1 MSHSSQQGQT
11 QTTQQLTPQQ
21 QQLMEQAAQFYMQFA
36 GSNPTMPTGSQ
47 AVSPFTASQTAGQNA
62 VLGAAGLGTPQ
73 RAVFK
78 PGAGPTGG
86 AAGTGVGTI
95 GSPNSD
101 PTMQGTVNTA
111 AGTNQYLSSG
121 AFLDPGSNPYVQN
134 AVGAA
139 TAPIFQDLSQRT
151 LPAQQATAAS
161 GSGVNYGGNREGIQE
176 AQDVTNAYRAAGQAG
191 AGIMNTALGQ
201 GLQATNQ
208 AIAQAPTTAGSLA
221 MPGAT
226 ASAVGDVQQAQNQA
240 LLNANNQ
247 AAWFQQMLPL
257 LKGQE
262 LTAGAAGLPGGG
274 TMATGNQVNNANP
287 VSQAIGL
294 VAALGGLTG
303 GMGKLMNPSG

>member
-1 MSHSSQQGQT
+1 MGQSSQQGQT

-21 QQLMEQAAQFYMQFA
+21 QQLMEQATGNYMQFA

-47 AVSPFTASQTAGQNA
+47 AVAPFTPAQQAGQA
-62 VLGAAGLGTPQ
+62 DVLGS
-73 RAVFK
+73 
-78 PGAGPTGG
+78 TGNM
-86 AAGTGVGTI
+86 ANTVG
-95 GSPNSD
+95 
-101 PTMQGTVNTA
+101 TA
-111 AGTNQYLSSG
+111 AGTNRYLSSG

-134 AVGAA
+134 AVTAA
-139 TAPIFQDLSQRT
+139 TQPIFQDLSQRT
-151 LPAQQATAAS
+151 LPAQQGTAAS
-161 GSGVNYGGNREGIQE
+161 GSGVNYGGSREGTQE
-176 AQDVTNAYRAAGQAG
+176 AQDVLNAYRTAGNTG

-201 GLQATNQ
+201 GLTATNQ

-226 ASAVGDVQQAQNQA
+226 TSAVGDVQQAQQQQ

-257 LKGQE
+257 LKAQE
-262 LTAGAAGLPGGG
+262 LTAGASGLPGGG
-274 TMATGNQVNNANP
+274 TTAVGNQVNNANP

-303 GMGKLMNPSG
+303 GMGRLMNPGGGGGTGV